1 MSFLDRFFRRKKDFV
16 EAQLEL
22 VRKDIPI
29 STLTRWYIYDTE
41 LAEPNEIA
49 SLIGLTYVSEE
60 GNEKEREDSD
70 VRLEN
75 IQQLLPF
82 LDLIAKIGADVITN
96 IQVKEITD
104 RNPED
109 KEEIAREVG
118 TMNVLYRVIGMS
130 AIIGAFSSAMEIG
143 LIKPGDLSDT
153 HTLWDETLEEGHDDE

>member
-1 MSFLDRFFRRKKDFV
+1 VSFLDRFFRRKKESPFDF
-16 EAQLEL
+16 EL
-22 VRKDIPI
+22 IQKDIPL

-49 SLIGLTYVSEE
+49 SLLGLSNVSEE

-75 IQQLLPF
+75 IQQLLPY
-82 LDLIAKIGADVITN
+82 LDIIAKIGADVITN

>member
-1 MSFLDRFFRRKKDFV
+1 MSFLDRFFRRKKESPFDF
-16 EAQLEL
+16 EL
-22 VRKDIPI
+22 IQKDIPL

-49 SLIGLTYVSEE
+49 GLLGLSNVSEE

-75 IQQLLPF
+75 IQQLLPY
-82 LDLIAKIGADVITN
+82 LDIIAKIGADVITN

>member
-1 MSFLDRFFRRKKDFV
+1 MSFLDRFFRRKKESPFDF
-16 EAQLEL
+16 EL
-22 VRKDIPI
+22 IQKDIPL

-49 SLIGLTYVSEE
+49 SLLGLSNVSEE

-75 IQQLLPF
+75 IQQLLPY
-82 LDLIAKIGADVITN
+82 LDIIAKIGADVITN